1 MNPLRRTI
9 RPLRAALL
17 LAAMTIFLSTCG
29 GIGGSEYSGGG
40 TGGTGISTGAITGF
54 GSVVVNGVHYNTNA
68 KTKKISNGNDNSS
81 MNDQDL
87 FRVGMITTVR
97 HSQGDND
104 AQEIE
109 YRNNLEGAI
118 SSMRSPENTFE
129 VLGHTVVVDNAEV
142 FASLSTN
149 DVVEVSGFVDSAGRI
164 RASYIDRKTQPP
176 RPSSTYEVKGFVS
189 GLPTIDDTF
198 LLGPLPDGSVPVVT
212 VLYALPVPGLPG
224 GLENGMYVQVTT
236 TDTMADNGRITA
248 TRVEKLSPRTEF
260 SEKSAVDLEGL
271 VTAAPSGSG
280 NVLSFAV
287 EGKEVRTD
295 DATVFAGGRAAADI
309 QRDVRVQV
317 QGTEAGG
324 VLSAVNIIFR

>member
-17 LAAMTIFLSTCG
+17 LAAMTISLSTCG

-97 HSQGDND
+97 HSQSDND

-109 YRNNLEGAI
+109 YRNNLEGVI

-142 FASLSTN
+142 LASLSTM
-149 DVVEVSGFVDSAGRI
+149 SWRSAGSWIPPVGSARRTSI
-164 RASYIDRKTQPP
+164 GNHSPPDRRVRT
-176 RPSSTYEVKGFVS
+176 RSRGSS
-189 GLPTIDDTF
+189 P
-198 LLGPLPDGSVPVVT
+198 
-212 VLYALPVPGLPG
+212 A
-224 GLENGMYVQVTT
+224 
-236 TDTMADNGRITA
+236 
-248 TRVEKLSPRTEF
+248 SPRSMT
-260 SEKSAVDLEGL
+260 
-271 VTAAPSGSG
+271 PSCSG
-280 NVLSFAV
+280 RCPTGPFLS
-287 EGKEVRTD
+287 
-295 DATVFAGGRAAADI
+295 
-309 QRDVRVQV
+309 
-317 QGTEAGG
+317 
-324 VLSAVNIIFR
+324 